1 MNKQITAFA
10 NDALGNLD
18 ATGVA
23 EAISKKEIT
32 VQEAIEAAIQRS
44 EKVDPSLN
52 AIVLKLY
59 DDARQYDRLNPKGA
73 FYGVPMYFKDTDNI
87 KGYPTQMGTGAFN
100 AKKATRNSRF
110 VNQFLSTGVSYLGKT
125 TLPEFGLLCST
136 ENQRWAVTR
145 NPWNTDYTSGGSS
158 SGSAALVASGAV
170 PIASGNDGA
179 GSIRIPAAIC
189 GLVGLKPSRY
199 RIYGVDGT
207 EAMPIEIIH
216 QGVLTRSVRDTA
228 TFYGEAEKFY
238 RNPKLPKIGHVTHA
252 NSKRLRIAFIE
263 NLTEGTT
270 GRQDEDTYQLQQKTA
285 ELLRSLGHYVEQRPL
300 PIDVDTMVGHFLNYY
315 GFLSYMSSHF
325 GRMVFRS
332 KVDRSQLEPFT
343 TGLADR
349 FKRNALKL
357 PQSIREMRRMGTECS
372 KLFQQYD
379 VVMTPV
385 LAHRTPKIGYFSP
398 ELPYE
403 EVTKRA
409 IDFATYTGLYN
420 VTGEPAISLPL
431 GVDSHGMPLGVQ
443 FAAPYGEDKRLIE
456 LAFELEEAQ
465 PWRTMANTNSQAL
478 IQEG

>member
-1 MNKQITAFA
+1 MNKRMNAFTD
-10 NDALGNLD
+10 DALGSLD

-23 EAISKKEIT
+23 EAIAKKEISA
-32 VQEAIEAAIQRS
+32 QEAIEAAINRS
-44 EKVDPSLN
+44 EKVNPELN

-59 DDARQYDRLNPKGA
+59 DDARKIDRLVTDGA
-73 FYGVPMYFKDTDNI
+73 FYGVPTYFKDTDNM
-87 KGYPTQMGTGAFN
+87 KGYPTQLGTGVFS
-100 AKKATRNSRF
+100 AKKAKRNSRF

-136 ENQRWAVTR
+136 ENKKWAVTR

-189 GLVGLKPSRY
+189 GLVGLKPSRH
-199 RIYGVDGT
+199 RIHGIDGT
-207 EAMPIEIIH
+207 EMMPIEIIH

-228 TFYGEAEKFY
+228 TFFGEAEKFY
-238 RNPKLPKIGHVTHA
+238 RNPKLPKLGHIKHG
-252 NSKRLRIAFIE
+252 NKKRLRIAFIE

-270 GRQDEDTYQLQQKTA
+270 GRQDEDTYNLQQETA
-285 ELLRSLGHYVEQRPL
+285 RLLESLGHQVEQVPL

-315 GFLSYMSSHF
+315 GFLAYMSSHI
-325 GRMVFRS
+325 GQMVLQA
-332 KVDRSQLEPFT
+332 KVDKSQLEPFT
-343 TGLADR
+343 MGLSKR
-349 FKRNALKL
+349 FRSNALKL
-357 PQSIREMRRMGTECS
+357 PGSIRAMRKMGADCS
-372 KLFQQYD
+372 KLFEKYD
-379 VVMTPV
+379 VVMSPV
-385 LAHRTPKIGYFSP
+385 LAHKTPKIGYFSP

-431 GVDSHGMPLGVQ
+431 GIDADDMPLGVQ
-443 FAAPYGEDKRLIE
+443 FAAPYGEDARLLE
-456 LAFELEEAQ
+456 LAYELEQAK
-465 PWRTMANTNSQAL
+465 PWRTLATAKSAQL
-478 IQEG
+478 VE